1 MSPHQSRGPGEEE
14 SNTTI
19 GSSDLASIGLMH
31 ITSAH
36 LSTGQSSVL
45 RLHMSARE
53 AKKHSCLP
61 SGKGNEFW
69 QIHASFCH
77 CRRVEDVGF
86 EPGKSGSGDLLFTRI
101 FYHLTVNNSS
111 KSEKS
116 VES

>member
-1 MSPHQSRGPGEEE
+1 MRK
-14 SNTTI
+14 SNTTV
-19 GSSDLASIGLMH
+19 GGSDLASIGLMR
-31 ITSAH
+31 ITSSH

-45 RLHMSARE
+45 WLHMSARE

-77 CRRVEDVGF
+77 RWQVEDVGF
-86 EPGKSGSGDLLFTRI
+86 EPGQSGSGHLLFTRM
-101 FYHLTVNNSS
+101 FYNLTVNNSS

-116 VES
+116 MES